1 LFPIHFSQYYQPTPH
16 TFASYSPLCSFARK
30 NSARKNPRQQQTQ
43 NHYTMLTLEIC
54 AGSVTSCIAAENGG
68 ASRIELCDNLLEG
81 GTTPSYGTIALARE
95 KVKIDLYP
103 IIRPR
108 GGDFLYSDIEFET
121 MKRDVALCK
130 QLGCNGVVIGIL
142 TAEGKV
148 DKARCKELVDLAW
161 PMGVTFHRAF
171 DMTDNPFEALEDII
185 SIGCERILTSGC
197 RNTAMEGAE
206 LLKELVIR
214 ADDRIAIMAGSGVR
228 STNIATLVKTTG
240 VTEFHT
246 SAKAYNDSKMVY
258 RNPNVS
264 MGGIPGV
271 PEYGISESQENE
283 VRLIREI
290 AEKALAEISQ

>member
-1 LFPIHFSQYYQPTPH
+1 
-16 TFASYSPLCSFARK
+16 
-30 NSARKNPRQQQTQ
+30 
-43 NHYTMLTLEIC
+43 MLTLEIC
-54 AGSVTSCIAAENGG
+54 AGSVTSCIAAEKGG

-108 GGDFLYSDIEFET
+108 GGDFLYSDIEFDT
-121 MKRDVALCK
+121 MKQDVILCK

-142 TAEGKV
+142 TADGKV
-148 DKARCKELVDLAW
+148 DKTRCKELVDLAW

-206 LLKELVIR
+206 LLKELVER

-228 STNIATLVKTTG
+228 STNIDTLVKTTG

-246 SAKAYNDSKMVY
+246 SAKAYTESKMIY

-271 PEYGISESQENE
+271 PEYGISESQESE

-290 AEKALAEISQ
+290 AEKALATSGQ